1 MRGLLIFLVLVV
13 LCSNSAQA
21 ANPVSELLER
31 KERGASRHF
40 RFEISDPNSADDFFE
55 IESQGSK
62 IYIGGNSWIN
72 IARGLNYYLAEYAGV
87 YIGFDTKSIKLPKLP
102 KVNQK
107 ITRSTDVLWRY
118 SASIEAN
125 SYSTPFWSKNDWQ
138 RYIDYLALRGVNAE
152 LVTTGVSEV
161 WSRAL
166 LKAGYSREEIQKFI
180 PNSAFEGLWLAESNP
195 SEGITPPEYTLSRSQ
210 LGAEIV
216 EMCKKWGMDVML
228 YGYNSNLIENAP
240 EELEGLYYK
249 YLTEIYGTTKLY
261 YIPTPKEKE
270 RATKILSAIESTSN
284 GAQWVVPTTA
294 KDTPSAVLLDELPR
308 SSVIVLDSWAEVA
321 PQWGTLNSQWLRKDS
336 FLGHQWVYGI
346 KNNFTPSMG
355 VYGAIGRMVD
365 NYYVAKSSDAGY
377 FMIGVG
383 STSNVLGEDEVITD
397 LLYSLPWYSKEELNK
412 KEWFTEYLKL
422 RYSSDAVE
430 IAEAAEKLYS
440 TLYSAP
446 RDTMQRGSS
455 ESVFAATP
463 ALVVNNV
470 SPRGTTT
477 PYYDTQ
483 EMVNALELL
492 SGARTAYLNAYFK
505 KDMVRLGFRALS
517 DYANELLV
525 EIQRAFDLGD
535 KEKFTQKSNIFLRT
549 IILADN
555 LLNSHSGSLVGVWIN
570 SAMTQGKDTWQRE
583 WLRASAKIMVEQ
595 EALVMA
601 GVLSDVYATRW
612 SDFFDYITRN
622 ERLPLLEDYSTVNKD
637 WLESKTSYPIAPP
650 TVTKECIDEILELI
664 IGDF

>member
-1 MRGLLIFLVLVV
+1 MVLVV
-13 LCSNSAQA
+13 FCSNGAQA

-40 RFEISDPNSADDFFE
+40 RFEISDPSSADDFFE

-72 IARGLNYYLAEYAGV
+72 IARGLNYYLTEYAGI

-118 SASIEAN
+118 SASVEAN

-166 LKAGYSREEIQKFI
+166 LKAGYSRQEIQKFI
-180 PNSAFEGLWLAESNP
+180 PNSAFEGLWLAEQEP
-195 SEGITPPEYTLSRSQ
+195 SEGITTPEYTLSRSQ

-216 EMCKKWGMDVML
+216 EMCKNWGMDVML

-270 RATKILSAIESTSN
+270 RATKILSTIENTSN
-284 GAQWVVPTTA
+284 GAQWVVPTTT
-294 KDTPSAVLLDELPR
+294 KDTPSAVLLEELPR
-308 SSVIVLDSWAEVA
+308 SSVIVLDSWGEVA
-321 PQWGTLNSQWLRKDS
+321 PQWGTLNSPWLRKDG

-355 VYGAIGRMVD
+355 MYGAIGRMVD

-383 STSNVLGEDEVITD
+383 STSNVLGEDEVVTD

-430 IAEAAEKLYS
+430 ITEAAEKLYS

-463 ALVVNNV
+463 ALVVSNV
-470 SPRGTTT
+470 SLRGTTT

-492 SGARTAYLNAYFK
+492 SGAKTAYFNSYFK
-505 KDMVRLGFRALS
+505 KDIIRLGFRALS

-535 KEKFTQKSNIFLRT
+535 KEKFIEKSNIFLRT

-595 EALVMA
+595 ESMVKG
-601 GVLSDVYATRW
+601 GVLSDLYATRW

-622 ERLPLLEDYSTVNKD
+622 ERLPLMDDYSTVNKD
-637 WLESKTSYPIAPP
+637 WLESKTAYPIAPP
-650 TVTKECIDEILELI
+650 TVTKECIDEIIKLI
-664 IGDF
+664 K